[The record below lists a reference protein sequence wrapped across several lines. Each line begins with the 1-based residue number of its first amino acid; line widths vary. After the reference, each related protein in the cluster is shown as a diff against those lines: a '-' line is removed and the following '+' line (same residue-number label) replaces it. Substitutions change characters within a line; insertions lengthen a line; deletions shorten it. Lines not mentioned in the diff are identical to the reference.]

1 MKQLLS
7 LLLIPACL
15 LHAAAQDVSPELR
28 RDISE
33 LISRRAADSLRS
45 VSDALGKAFVPDIYR
60 EHFRATLLSGKPV
73 EEPEKT
79 DCPMAVAR
87 AGGILKQF
95 EPRDFDAQVV
105 LERMEAHLTA
115 PPPEDEEKAMKEYM
129 ALAEKVS
136 QSYRPVLRARERVKE
151 DEILRTNAGRK
162 GVVSLDFGVQ
172 MEVEAGED
180 DIRSINRGTSE
191 TGVAFYTRTTRRMDW
206 SDLPEAVRVQEDKLP
221 KARSWTFWIPAD
233 AAEKVA
239 AYNKQ
244 QENAEADK
252 RAALLKQLMGEQ
264 QASRMKLPRH
274 QNSRSRHTEPTDDE
288 EATMLKLKV
297 WKDDPK
303 SPVETLPDVVSDM
316 I

>member
-7 LLLIPACL
+7 LLLIPACIL
-15 LHAAAQDVSPELR
+15 PAAAQDVSPELR

-33 LISRRAADSLRS
+33 LISLRAADSLRG
-45 VSDALGKAFVPDIYR
+45 VSEALGKAFVPDIYR
-60 EHFRATLLSGKPV
+60 EHFRSTLLSGKPV
-73 EEPEKT
+73 DEPEKT

-95 EPRDFDAQVV
+95 EPRDFDAQLV
-105 LERMEAHLTA
+105 LERMEAHLSS
-115 PPPEDEEKAMKEYM
+115 PPPEDEEKAMKERM
-129 ALAEKVS
+129 EFAEKVS
-136 QSYRPVLRARERVKE
+136 KAYRPVLRARERAKE
-151 DEILRTNAGRK
+151 DEILRGNAARE
-162 GVVSLDFGVQ
+162 GVVTLDFGVQ
-172 MEVEAGED
+172 METEAGGD

-206 SDLPEAVRVQEDKLP
+206 SDLPEAIRIQESKLP

-239 AYNKQ
+239 AYHRQK
-244 QENAEADK
+244 ETAEADK
-252 RAALLKQLMGEQ
+252 RAALMKQLMG
-264 QASRMKLPRH
+264 AARADKVKTSRRK
-274 QNSRSRHTEPTDDE
+274 SRIQEEDADTEET
-288 EATMLKLKV
+288 TMLKIKV

-303 SPVETLPDVVSDM
+303 APVETLPDVVSDM

>member
-7 LLLIPACL
+7 LLLIPACIL
-15 LHAAAQDVSPELR
+15 PAAAQDVSPELR

-33 LISRRAADSLRS
+33 LISLRAADSLRG
-45 VSDALGKAFVPDIYR
+45 VSEALGKAFVPDIYR
-60 EHFRATLLSGKPV
+60 EHFRSTLLSGKPV
-73 EEPEKT
+73 DEPEKT

-95 EPRDFDAQVV
+95 EPRDFDAQLV
-105 LERMEAHLTA
+105 LERMEAHLSS
-115 PPPEDEEKAMKEYM
+115 PPPEDEEKAMKERM
-129 ALAEKVS
+129 EFAEKVS
-136 QSYRPVLRARERVKE
+136 KAYRPVLRARERAKE
-151 DEILRTNAGRK
+151 DEILRGNAARE
-162 GVVSLDFGVQ
+162 GVVTLDFGVQ
-172 MEVEAGED
+172 METEAGTD

-206 SDLPEAVRVQEDKLP
+206 SDLPEAIRIQESKLP

-239 AYNKQ
+239 AYHRQ
-244 QENAEADK
+244 QETAEADK
-252 RAALLKQLMGEQ
+252 RAALMKQLMGAER
-264 QASRMKLPRH
+264 ADKVKTSRRK
-274 QNSRSRHTEPTDDE
+274 SRIQEEDSDTEET
-288 EATMLKLKV
+288 TMLKIKV

-303 SPVETLPDVVSDM
+303 APVETLPDVASDM